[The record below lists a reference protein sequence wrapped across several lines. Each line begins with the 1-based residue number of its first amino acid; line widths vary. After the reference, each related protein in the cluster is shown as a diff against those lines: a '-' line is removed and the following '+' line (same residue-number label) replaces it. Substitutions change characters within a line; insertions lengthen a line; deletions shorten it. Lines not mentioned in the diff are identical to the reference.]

1 MTLVGK
7 TLVFLNLLF
16 SLATAAL
23 IAVVF
28 STRTNWKTE
37 YEKMKNLALVAEAA
51 YKGERT
57 QHENESRAK
66 DEQVAALQRERDGL
80 KNDVAEAQKRKADAE
95 AQLASSQ
102 SMNTQETKNLDL
114 LKTEVQ
120 NLKQERDQIAG
131 EKAQKEAMIINL
143 TKAVNDHKRDAVQN
157 EVNYKTTLAQL
168 DKLMASYE
176 QVVKENSALK
186 FQTSAPSNGGARGTE
201 GAGSVLDR
209 ADAPPPPKDV
219 RALITA
225 VNEQGLAQIDVGS
238 DSGISPG
245 NVLFVRRLDLKN
257 PAASVYLGTLTI
269 RTVNNKAAVG
279 QFKSESRER
288 LPKVGDE
295 VAASVTGR

>member
-1 MTLVGK
+1 MGIVSK
-7 TLVFLNLLF
+7 TLIFLNVIF

-28 STRTNWKTE
+28 STRTNWKNE

-51 YKGERT
+51 YKGEHT
-57 QHENESRAK
+57 QHDNELRAK
-66 DEQVAALQRERDGL
+66 DEQVAALGRERDGL
-80 KNDVAEAQKRKADAE
+80 KNDVAEAQKRQIAAE
-95 AQLASSQ
+95 GQLANSQ
-102 SMNTQETKNLDL
+102 SMNTQETKNLEL
-114 LKTEVQ
+114 LKIEVQ
-120 NLKQERDQIAG
+120 NLKQERDQIAA

-176 QVVKENSALK
+176 QVIKENSALK

-201 GAGSVLDR
+201 GSGSVLDR
-209 ADAPPPPKDV
+209 ADAAPPPRDA
-219 RALITA
+219 RGLITA
-225 VNEQGLAQIDVGS
+225 VNEQGLAQIDIGS

-245 NVLFVRRLDLKN
+245 NVLDVRRLDLKN
-257 PAASVYLGTLTI
+257 PAASVYLGKLTI
-269 RTVNNKAAVG
+269 RQVNNKAAVG

-295 VAASVTGR
+295 VAPSNSGR

>member
-1 MTLVGK
+1 MTYVGK
-7 TLVFLNLLF
+7 ILVFLNLLF

-57 QHENESRAK
+57 QHDNELRAK
-66 DEQVAALQRERDGL
+66 DEQVAALAREREGL
-80 KNDVAEAQKRKADAE
+80 QNDVVEAQKRKTAAE
-95 AQLASSQ
+95 AQLANSQ

-114 LKTEVQ
+114 LKIEVQ
-120 NLKQERDQIAG
+120 NLKQERDQIAA

-143 TKAVNDHKRDAVQN
+143 TKAVNDHKRDSVQN

-186 FQTSAPSNGGARGTE
+186 FQNSAPAGGGNRGAE
-201 GAGSVLDR
+201 GSILER
-209 ADAPPPPKDV
+209 ADAPPPPKDA
-219 RALITA
+219 RGLITA

-238 DSGISPG
+238 DSGISTG
-245 NVLFVRRLDLKN
+245 NELHVRRLDLKN

-269 RTVNNKAAVG
+269 RQVAPKAAVG
-279 QFKSESRER
+279 QFKSASRER
-288 LPKVGDE
+288 LPKIGDE
-295 VAASVTGR
+295 VTATITGR

>member
-1 MTLVGK
+1 MGIVSK
-7 TLVFLNLLF
+7 TLVFLNLIF

-51 YKGERT
+51 YKGEHT
-57 QHENESRAK
+57 QHDNDLHAK
-66 DEQVAALQRERDGL
+66 EEQVAALARERDGL

-102 SMNTQETKNLDL
+102 GMNTQETKNLEL
-114 LKTEVQ
+114 LKIEVQ
-120 NLKQERDQIAG
+120 NLKQERDQIAA

-176 QVVKENSALK
+176 QAVKENSALK
-186 FQTSAPSNGGARGTE
+186 FQTSAPAGGANRGAE
-201 GAGSVLDR
+201 GSILDR

-219 RALITA
+219 RGLITA
-225 VNEQGLAQIDVGS
+225 VNEQGLAQIDIGS
-238 DSGISPG
+238 DSGISVG
-245 NVLFVRRLDLKN
+245 NVLQVMRPDLKN
-257 PAASVYLGTLTI
+257 PLASVYLGTLTI
-269 RTVNNKAAVG
+269 RRVDNKVAVG
-279 QFKSESRER
+279 QFTSASRER
-288 LPKVGDE
+288 LPKKGDE
-295 VAASVTGR
+295 VAATITGR